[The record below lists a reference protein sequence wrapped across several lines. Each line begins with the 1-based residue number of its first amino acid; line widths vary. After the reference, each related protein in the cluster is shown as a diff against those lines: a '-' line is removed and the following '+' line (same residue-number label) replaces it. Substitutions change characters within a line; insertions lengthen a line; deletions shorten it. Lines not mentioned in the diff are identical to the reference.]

1 MIDFYSFPLDDLL
14 ASEVE
19 FSRRITWPAI
29 KIRRSGDYK
38 RFKQYLKD
46 AQNQDEK
53 LQKKISLLQSSMFRG
68 LKQADMFKQY
78 FTALEEADRLWKRRK
93 DDVDAVCEL
102 KRILPQV
109 IEVFP
114 IYKEYY
120 FLHDIIMSLSNIFD
134 SFQTLAASCQDE
146 FLRRLCESSI
156 SDNLNDID
164 KILRGDTNLQYLHC
178 PALERLISLYES
190 EHDYEQTIE
199 LCDLG
204 LRRGDRCDFAGGFQ
218 AKKERIFKKSKT
230 SS

>member
-1 MIDFYSFPLDDLL
+1 MN
-14 ASEVE
+14 
-19 FSRRITWPAI
+19 
-29 KIRRSGDYK
+29 RSGDYK
-38 RFKQYLKD
+38 RFKRYLKD

-78 FTALEEADRLWKRRK
+78 FVALEEADRLWKRRK
-93 DDVDAVCEL
+93 DDIDVVCEL

-120 FLHDIIMSLSNIFD
+120 FLHDIIMCLSSIFD
-134 SFQTLAASCQDE
+134 SFQTLAASRQSE
-146 FLRRLCESSI
+146 FSRKLYESSI
-156 SDNLNDID
+156 SDSFSNIG
-164 KILRGDTNLQYLHC
+164 KILRGDTNLQYLRC

-190 EHDYEQTIE
+190 EHSYEQAIE

-204 LRRGDRCDFAGGFQ
+204 LRQGDRCGLAGGFQ
-218 AKKERIFKKSKT
+218 AKKERLIKKKNKAEQQ
-230 SS
+230 